1 MKKYFLKTFA
11 AFLGSIILGGLFGL
25 ISASGLYYEYPST
38 YLWYVADFLEDRETS
53 SYDYMGKMYTD
64 QKFYDESLFKYFN
77 SDFPQNL
84 VEHPLIEYFRSS
96 SSLYKGMTYSE
107 IIDSLKKNSE
117 AKKQLYKSLVNE
129 YYPEADIHQ
138 VKNYLMLL
146 HKKYGN
152 PFEETLEQTR
162 FKVNKGVIERK
173 YGSPFYK
180 NGIPG
185 DSFKFKRKLIYS
197 FDLERFKHYGL
208 IVCGILF
215 LFSLFIVTIQ
225 ELKQLKQN

>member
-25 ISASGLYYEYPST
+25 IPTSGLYYEYPST
-38 YLWYVADFLEDRETS
+38 YLWYVADFLEDHETS
-53 SYDYMGKMYTD
+53 SYEYMGKMYTD
-64 QKFYDESLFKYFN
+64 QKFYDESLLKYFN
-77 SDFPQNL
+77 SDFPQDL

-96 SSLYKGMTYSE
+96 SPLYNGMTYSE
-107 IIDSLKKNSE
+107 IIDSFKNNSE
-117 AKKQLYKSLVNE
+117 AKKKLYKSFVNE
-129 YYPEADIHQ
+129 YYPEADINK
-138 VKNYLMLL
+138 VKMLL

-152 PFEETLEQTR
+152 PFEETFEQIR
-162 FKVNKGVIERK
+162 FKVNKVVIERK

-180 NGIPG
+180 NVIPK

-197 FDLERFKHYGL
+197 FDLEHFKHYGL